1 MKVNPI
7 NVINLLLAA
16 FSGLQIPGSPVN
28 QVEMDLAEK
37 FENILYDSMNNF
49 NAIETMEEETL
60 DFQEQFKNY
69 ELQAIKDDAIFNEKK
84 IMMYVHTMMKS

>member
-1 MKVNPI
+1 M
-7 NVINLLLAA
+7 AA
-16 FSGLQIPGSPVN
+16 FSGLQIPKSPVN

-49 NAIETMEEETL
+49 NAIETMKEETL

-69 ELQAIKDDAIFNEKK
+69 EVQAIEDVAIFNKKEKEL
-84 IMMYVHTMMKS
+84 